1 MLLWESIFR
10 IPFGDWVDTGT
21 EWIIE
26 NLRWLFTF
34 LRAVFL
40 GMYEGID
47 WILQTPP
54 FWVIML
60 LIAVIAYFAK
70 GWKLALGSVIGL
82 IFILSVNQW
91 GNAMSTLALV
101 IVATVIAI
109 VISVPT
115 GILAAKSDLASRII
129 RPILDFLQTMPAMV
143 YLIPAL
149 LLFRVGVVP
158 GIVATVLFSLAPGV
172 RLTELG
178 IRGVNKEV
186 VEAGQAFGSSSGRI
200 LRQIQLPLA
209 MPSIMAG
216 INQVIMLAL
225 SMVVIA
231 GMVGAGGLGGDVMSA
246 ISRVSIGL
254 GFESGASVVVLAI
267 ILDRVTGGFG
277 SAKRGKRK
285 KPAATTPEKRR
296 SSSSNCLRPSR
307 CTNPSWEKRTQ

>member
-10 IPFGDWVDTGT
+10 LPIGDWVDTAT
-21 EWIIE
+21 NWIVA
-26 NLRWLFTF
+26 NLKWLFDF
-34 LRAVFL
+34 LRSVFQN
-40 GMYEGID
+40 MFAGID
-47 WILQTPP
+47 WVLQTPP
-54 FWVIML
+54 FWVIIIVIA
-60 LIAVIAYFAK
+60 LIAFFAK

-82 IFILSVNQW
+82 AFILSVDQW
-91 GNAMSTLALV
+91 SNAMSTLSLV

-115 GILAAKSDLASRII
+115 GILAAKSAGASRVI

-178 IRGVNKEV
+178 IRGVNQEV

-246 ISRVSIGL
+246 ISRVDIGL
-254 GFESGASVVVLAI
+254 GFEAGASVVVVAI
-267 ILDRVTGGFG
+267 ILDRVTGAFG
-277 SAKRGKRK
+277 TARRGKRK
-285 KPAATTPEKRR
+285 KTKALATKKTA
-296 SSSSNCLRPSR
+296 
-307 CTNPSWEKRTQ
+307 